1 MRGTK
6 PAMKAAVRPV
16 DHAPKAPAWLPA
28 NAKAEWRRVAPILAE
43 RKILTDADLGSLENY
58 CLAIGQIRD
67 CQKTLAD
74 LPSPFFAGDNGTPR
88 PHPAI
93 RVMHAAIT
101 LSRQLAAELGLT
113 PVSRSRPAISE
124 EDDENGGFG
133 DLVD

>member
-1 MRGTK
+1 MK
-6 PAMKAAVRPV
+6 PAMKAAVKPV
-16 DHAPKAPAWLPA
+16 DHAPKAPTWLPDT
-28 NAKAEWRRVAPILAE
+28 AKAEWRRVAPILAE

-74 LPSPFFAGDNGTPR
+74 LPSPFFAGDSGTPR

-93 RVMHAAIT
+93 RVMHAAMT

-124 EDDENGGFG
+124 EGDENGGFG